1 MRYRWPLK
9 WNTLQD
15 ICPFSHHKLCL
26 PNKSLDEN
34 AWNLIQYQILKYN
47 SDPVTDLS
55 LISLIKKNKY
65 SSRGDRCS
73 QFDGLSW
80 FLVLHR
86 FFYVLCWIKAGLQR
100 EKQGSLI
107 CHTCCLNGEQ
117 RITHGTAKNDH
128 GLFQITSIKSV
139 LQLTTNLLILIIEKT

>member
-1 MRYRWPLK
+1 ML
-9 WNTLQD
+9 
-15 ICPFSHHKLCL
+15 
-26 PNKSLDEN
+26 EN
-34 AWNLIQYQILKYN
+34 FIQYQILKYN

-86 FFYVLCWIKAGLQR
+86 FFYVLCWIKAGLWR

-107 CHTCCLNGEQ
+107 YHTCCLNGEQ
-117 RITHGTAKNDH
+117 GITHSTAKNDH
-128 GLFQITSIKSV
+128 GLFQITPIKSV
-139 LQLTTNLLILIIEKT
+139 LQLTTNLLILIIEKTQIGTLPFPLQDYRLFNPQSCL